1 MKKKIAIITWLG
13 QGNYGTT
20 LQAYA
25 LKEFIEN
32 IGYETIFPYTF
43 NVTILYRI
51 KRIIM
56 QWFAILF
63 KSSKKVNAKHTNEK
77 KGLKYQKLNKHLQTY
92 NTTRIKNR
100 KEYKLLLNNTYAFVS
115 GSDQIWN
122 TYHSYDPF
130 YFLNF
135 AKDKKRVA
143 YASSIG
149 TNSIPDK
156 YQRKIK
162 NHLMKFQS
170 IGVREESAVK
180 ILSELTGRK
189 DIIQVADPTLLLTSD
204 DWKKLTEKAEIE
216 ILIPEKYI
224 LCYLIGNNEHYI
236 RQLDAVRIKYEIETV
251 IVIPAEEHSDL
262 LFPSNV
268 QIYRDAGPVEFVHLI
283 QHATVVCTD
292 SFHATVLSINF
303 NINFVEFVRFAINDD
318 KSQNSRIND
327 LLSHYHLENRIYNE
341 NSEEWSK
348 SINYLPVNEF
358 LEEDRQKALNYLT
371 KALED

>member
-1 MKKKIAIITWLG
+1 M
-13 QGNYGTT
+13 
-20 LQAYA
+20 
-25 LKEFIEN
+25 
-32 IGYETIFPYTF
+32 
-43 NVTILYRI
+43 
-51 KRIIM
+51 
-56 QWFAILF
+56 
-63 KSSKKVNAKHTNEK
+63 
-77 KGLKYQKLNKHLQTY
+77 
-92 NTTRIKNR
+92 
-100 KEYKLLLNNTYAFVS
+100 
-115 GSDQIWN
+115 
-122 TYHSYDPF
+122 
-130 YFLNF
+130 
-135 AKDKKRVA
+135 
-143 YASSIG
+143 
-149 TNSIPDK
+149 
-156 YQRKIK
+156 
-162 NHLMKFQS
+162 
-170 IGVREESAVK
+170 
-180 ILSELTGRK
+180 
-189 DIIQVADPTLLLTSD
+189 
-204 DWKKLTEKAEIE
+204 
-216 ILIPEKYI
+216 
-224 LCYLIGNNEHYI
+224 IGNNEHYI